1 MVQLPEPFASIPIY
15 QIRYPRPSPI
25 HEFGTNL
32 KAATRVPNHPELRV
46 WMKRDD
52 QAAPMVCCGNK
63 YRKLEYIIP
72 DILSTPGV
80 TTIVTEGG
88 LQSNHAVQ
96 VAAVSAKLG
105 LECVLLL
112 DEQAGG
118 LDASENPEIFRSTG
132 NIQICQ
138 LLGADI
144 RVFSGSYDKDSVLA
158 ELRSTGKVPY
168 WIPMGASM
176 HPLGGLGYARCAFE
190 IATQEEELRLE
201 GTGRF
206 DYIFLPCGSGSTL
219 AGLIAGFRLLEKSS
233 TGGKRLPP
241 RQIVGLTVSPKEEQ
255 EKTVLEI
262 ARTTGGHIGLDPQS
276 DLNLSDVR
284 LDHRSH
290 GTGYGILDTDTE
302 RSLREIAIQNGV
314 LMDPVYSG
322 KAAGGMI
329 SFLRSGELEADARK
343 WGHAGAGSLNI
354 LVLHTGGQT
363 VYSAYATTPTTT

>member
-1 MVQLPEPFASIPIY
+1 MVQLPEPFASIPIH
-15 QIRYPRPSPI
+15 QIRYSRPSPI

-32 KAATRVPNHPELRV
+32 KPATKTPGQPELRV

-72 DILSTPGV
+72 DILNTPGV

-105 LECVLLL
+105 LECVQLL
-112 DEQAGG
+112 DEQSGG

-132 NIQICQ
+132 NVQICQ

-158 ELRSTGKVPY
+158 ELRSKGKVPY

-190 IATQEEELRLE
+190 ITMQEEELPLE

-219 AGLIAGFRLLEKSS
+219 AGLIAGFRLLEK
-233 TGGKRLPP
+233 GLGEKPYPP
-241 RQIVGLTVSPKEEQ
+241 RQIIGLTVSPKEGQEQ
-255 EKTVLEI
+255 EVLEI
-262 ARTTGGHIGLDPQS
+262 ARTAGGHIRLDPRS
-276 DLNLSDVR
+276 DLSLCDVR

-290 GTGYGILDTDTE
+290 GTGYGILDTETE
-302 RSLREIAIQNGV
+302 KALREIATRDGV

-329 SFLRSGELEADARK
+329 SFLRSGELETDARK
-343 WGHAGAGSLNI
+343 VGHTGEGPLNL

-363 VYSAYATTPTTT
+363 VYSAYATTSTTA